1 LSQISVTD
9 TTHVTYVTHNA
20 ILFILLINKMLSK
33 EDRVLIEV
41 VIVQKGYVAKRIMKL
56 NFQEETGRLLP
67 VRIFKILN

>member
-1 LSQISVTD
+1 
-9 TTHVTYVTHNA
+9 
-20 ILFILLINKMLSK
+20 MLSK

-41 VIVQKGYVAKRIMKL
+41 VTVEKGYVAKRIMKL